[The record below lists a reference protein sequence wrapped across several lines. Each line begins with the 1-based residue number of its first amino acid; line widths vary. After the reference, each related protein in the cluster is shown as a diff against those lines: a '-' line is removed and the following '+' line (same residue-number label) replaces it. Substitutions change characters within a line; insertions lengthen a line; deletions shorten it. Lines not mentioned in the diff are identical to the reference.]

1 MATIESPPNSV
12 WPNGLQTD
20 SEGYVNFYPLG
31 TNKVDISTI
40 TWPEGTEV
48 KSPFVY
54 QDDKLVGFI
63 DTKALDIDNN
73 DTTININ
80 YTHFD
85 ADLDSIM
92 ENTLTINAPANAV
105 VNVKYGAVDKVLT
118 EKIEK
123 LIGKEKCEV
132 KFDKN
137 NNKATFVFAL
147 DATDEQIANVENLL
161 NHVLPTN
168 LTTEM
173 EWSDGLPMTYT
184 RLEYLEGTGTQFI
197 DTGVE
202 MSNKSDVSLNFKA
215 GATMPRL
222 SRLFGSWASPHYFSF
237 LWVDRFYRFYYGTT
251 ASSNNFNI
259 PYADAFYFEKK
270 GNVARLNDEEKIL
283 TDREFSCRQ
292 CCLYSNQSL
301 TYEGFVGC
309 IYSFSISR
317 NNQLQLNFIPC
328 LDDTGTP
335 CMFDTVTRTSFR
347 NKGSGDFIIGIE
359 TQQQLDSLLDSFP
372 NYTGQAIEKLQITLA
387 EALRTPENEARLA
400 EAMAQNSTMPAMLS
414 LDGEFVAPKFYAQL
428 TEHGVRRLYHVPKG
442 YTSTMDEYAA
452 ANGFKELVEPPM
464 PSEGYWMPEWR
475 ETETQLICD
484 WVETEP
490 PAEEV

>member
-1 MATIESPPNSV
+1 MKVRDTSPGRLYALSSEIGCVAINGAMAVDIPAGGQVVVLALDKKIVIDGDDAAKFVEV
-12 WPNGLQTD
+12 RW
-20 SEGYVNFYPLG
+20 G
-31 TNKVDISTI
+31 TNTVVGSRPAPAWLSDVLSGLISIVGDDNFDISYMPAENKLYLQFSLDVTTEQI
-40 TWPEGTEV
+40 EEV
-48 KSPFVY
+48 KS
-54 QDDKLVGFI
+54 
-63 DTKALDIDNN
+63 
-73 DTTININ
+73 
-80 YTHFD
+80 
-85 ADLDSIM
+85 
-92 ENTLTINAPANAV
+92 
-105 VNVKYGAVDKVLT
+105 
-118 EKIEK
+118 
-123 LIGKEKCEV
+123 
-132 KFDKN
+132 
-137 NNKATFVFAL
+137 
-147 DATDEQIANVENLL
+147 LL
-161 NHVLPTN
+161 ARVLPSTVV
-168 LTTEM
+168 TEID
-173 EWSDGLPMTYT
+173 EIPMTYT

-222 SRLFGSWASPHYFSF
+222 SRLFGSWTSPHYFSF
-237 LWVDRFYRFYYGTT
+237 LWVDGFYRFYYGTT

-259 PYADAFYFEKK
+259 SYADAFYFEKK

-428 TEHGVRRLYHVPKG
+428 TEHGIRRLYYVPKG
-442 YTSTMDEYAA
+442 YAVTMDEYAA
-452 ANGFKELVEPPM
+452 INGFKELIESPM
-464 PSEGYWMPEWR
+464 PFEGYWIPEWR
-475 ETETQLICD
+475 ETDTQIILD

-490 PAEEV
+490 PTEEETPIEEIENA